1 MKIDILAAA
10 ASLSDAALLARLNAL
25 AGVER
30 EASAELVA
38 HLAELDA
45 RPAVYAAQGHGS
57 LFAYCTQ
64 ALRLSEDAACNRIEA
79 ARACRRFPLILDHLS
94 SGALSLT
101 SVRILGRHLTQENH
115 EAVLARA
122 RGRSRREIDALVA
135 ELAPRPDTTPSVRRL
150 PTAIVKTAAPTPS
163 LPTLPLE
170 IEAPTIALPQ
180 PSLAETTERRAPAP
194 VSDPLPLIRPAEAR
208 PIVQATAPRRY
219 RVQFAIDEKSYE
231 KLRRLQA
238 LLRREVPDGNPAAIC
253 DRAWTVL
260 LEKVEKEK
268 LGVVANPRR
277 RQAIRPGT
285 DKVHG
290 STSHT
295 RHIPHEVKRTVWK
308 RDGGQCAFVSAA
320 GLRCRERTFLEFHH
334 LKPFAWQGPAT
345 VGNISL
351 RCRRHNQ
358 YESERI
364 FGPYGTSVTREDTR
378 REAPR

>member
-10 ASLSDAALLARLNAL
+10 ASLSDAALLARLAAL
-25 AGVER
+25 AGMER

-57 LFAYCTQ
+57 LFGYCTQ

-79 ARACRRFPLILDHLS
+79 ARACRRFPVILDLLA

-122 RGRSRREIDALVA
+122 QGRSRREIDALVA
-135 ELAPRPDTTPSVRRL
+135 ELAPRPDTAPSVRRL
-150 PTAIVKTAAPTPS
+150 PTAIVKTAEPTPS
-163 LPTLPLE
+163 LPTLPL
-170 IEAPTIALPQ
+170 EAPTIALPQ
-180 PSLAETTERRAPAP
+180 PSLAETTELCAPAP
-194 VSDPLPLIRPAEAR
+194 ISEPSPLMRPAEAR

-219 RVQFAIDEKSYE
+219 RVQFTIGEESHE

-238 LLRREVPDGNPAAIC
+238 LLRREVPDGNPAAIF

-268 LGVVANPRR
+268 LASSPSRGGVRLSVPGRIKSTGRR
-277 RQAIRPGT
+277 PIRAISR
-285 DKVHG
+285 
-290 STSHT
+290 T
-295 RHIPHEVKRTVWK
+295 R
-308 RDGGQCAFVSAA
+308 
-320 GLRCRERTFLEFHH
+320 
-334 LKPFAWQGPAT
+334 
-345 VGNISL
+345 
-351 RCRRHNQ
+351 
-358 YESERI
+358 
-364 FGPYGTSVTREDTR
+364 
-378 REAPR
+378 